1 MKNIT
6 MKLIERIQGLRNW
19 MLVMLAGCAFASCNV
34 LSEEEEDCAVYV
46 RFKYDMN
53 MKFADA
59 FSNSVKSVT
68 LYAFD
73 KSGVLAYQKT
83 EEGAPLQQEG
93 YRMRLDEIHQGEKAD
108 YDYITWA
115 GLEDNDAFM
124 VPLLTVGKSTKEDLY
139 CLLQRAEGGIVNK
152 DLEDLYHGQVDNQS
166 ISRVSMDDIVVP
178 LVKNT
183 NSIRIVLQ
191 HVSGDPLD
199 VNQFNFT
206 ITDENGKMNY
216 DNTLLDKDVTITYQA
231 WNKASGN
238 VDMNADG
245 QRGITEINVAIAD
258 LTTARL
264 MADQAQNSKVGPI
277 LTITTKEGERVLEL
291 PLVECALLYKRL
303 RYEDMPNQEFLDRED
318 EYNFTF
324 FLDDNN
330 RWVSST
336 IIINSWKVVYQN
348 SELGS

>member
-1 MKNIT
+1 
-6 MKLIERIQGLRNW
+6 MKLIERIKGLKKW
-19 MLVMLAGCAFASCNV
+19 TVFLLAGYTFASCNV
-34 LSEEEEDCAVYV
+34 LSEEVEDCAVYV

-73 KSGVLAYQKT
+73 KSGVLALQKT
-83 EEGAPLQQEG
+83 EEGALLQQEG
-93 YRMRLDEIHQGEKAD
+93 YRMRLDEIHQSEKAD

-124 VPLLTVGKSTKEDLY
+124 VPLLTIGQSTKEDLY

-152 DLEDLYHGQVDNQS
+152 DLKDLYHGQVDGAS
-166 ISRVSMDDIVVP
+166 VSRASMDDVLVP
-178 LVKNT
+178 LTKNT

-191 HVSGDPLD
+191 HITGEPLD
-199 VNQFNFT
+199 VNQFDFKV
-206 ITDENGKMNY
+206 TDENGKMNY
-216 DNTLLDKDVTITYQA
+216 DNSLLEKDVTITYQA
-231 WNKASGN
+231 WNKSSGN
-238 VDMNADG
+238 VEMNG
-245 QRGITEINVAIAD
+245 ENQRAVTEINVAIAD

-264 MADQAQNSKVGPI
+264 MADQKPI
-277 LTITTKEGERVLEL
+277 LTITSKDGKEVLKL
-291 PLVECALLYKRL
+291 PLVDCALLYKRL
-303 RYEDMPNQEFLDRED
+303 RYEDMPDQEFLDRED

-330 RWVSST
+330 QWLSAT
-336 IIINSWKVVYQN
+336 ILVNSWKVVWN
-348 SELGS
+348 DVEI

>member
-1 MKNIT
+1 

-152 DLEDLYHGQVDNQS
+152 DLEDLYHGQVFAA
-166 ISRVSMDDIVVP
+166 
-178 LVKNT
+178 
-183 NSIRIVLQ
+183 RI
-191 HVSGDPLD
+191 
-199 VNQFNFT
+199 
-206 ITDENGKMNY
+206 
-216 DNTLLDKDVTITYQA
+216 
-231 WNKASGN
+231 
-238 VDMNADG
+238 
-245 QRGITEINVAIAD
+245 
-258 LTTARL
+258 
-264 MADQAQNSKVGPI
+264 
-277 LTITTKEGERVLEL
+277 
-291 PLVECALLYKRL
+291 
-303 RYEDMPNQEFLDRED
+303 
-318 EYNFTF
+318 
-324 FLDDNN
+324 
-330 RWVSST
+330 
-336 IIINSWKVVYQN
+336 
-348 SELGS
+348 

>member
-1 MKNIT
+1 
-6 MKLIERIQGLRNW
+6 MKLIERIQALRNW
-19 MLVMLAGCAFASCNV
+19 ALVLLASCTFVSCNV
-34 LSEEEEDCAVYV
+34 LSEEVEDCAVYV

-68 LYAFD
+68 LYVFD
-73 KSGVLAYQKT
+73 KNGVLALQKT

-93 YRMRLDEIHQGEKAD
+93 YRMRLDEIHQSDKAN

-124 VPLLTVGKSTKEDLY
+124 VPLLTVGQSTKDDLY
-139 CLLQRAEGGIVNK
+139 CLLQRAEGGLVNK
-152 DLEDLYHGQVDNQS
+152 DLEDLYHGQVGSES

-191 HVSGDPLD
+191 HISGEPLD
-199 VNQFNFT
+199 VNQFDFT

-216 DNTLLDKDVTITYQA
+216 DNSLLDKNVTITYQA

-238 VDMNADG
+238 VDMNTDS

-264 MADQAQNSKVGPI
+264 MADQAQDREVGPV
-277 LTITTKEGERVLEL
+277 LTITTKEGEEVLKL

-330 RWVSST
+330 RWVSSS
-336 IIINSWKVVYQN
+336 IIINSWKIVYQ
-348 SELGS
+348 SPELGS